1 MSWKRPPP
9 RQPKQIEG
17 SIGPRASAPSIGL
30 AAALSSAPVVPA
42 RVPPSPRAV
51 ANLAEVRG
59 RRIRESARG
68 EDCSIRM
75 IGVCNHDSATTVWSH
90 WPGLAGGRGMGL
102 KSNDLCGAYACSAC
116 HDVVDMRSDPPEGM
130 TRQAVEIDWHEGHL
144 RSLVRLCEKGIV

>member
-1 MSWKRPPP
+1 
-9 RQPKQIEG
+9 
-17 SIGPRASAPSIGL
+17 
-30 AAALSSAPVVPA
+30 
-42 RVPPSPRAV
+42 
-51 ANLAEVRG
+51 
-59 RRIRESARG
+59 
-68 EDCSIRM
+68 M